1 MHNAVYRAL
10 CEPVDGGNG
19 KMREVLPMIAFMTFR
34 SNLEIPT
41 PSEGEPASL
50 FRADNW
56 LSRVT
61 NSDSIDATLY
71 RL

>member
-41 PSEGEPASL
+41 PSEGEPP
-50 FRADNW
+50 W
-56 LSRVT
+56 LAIQTVPAPDLETCR
-61 NSDSIDATLY
+61 
-71 RL
+71 